1 MNLPDMINY
10 SLRALHIRS
19 VRSWLTIIGIIVGIT
34 AIVVLIGM
42 VQGLRVDV
50 QGQLE
55 AFGSR
60 FIVVVPVDVSQVAA
74 FGGTA
79 LAPTAGKLFEK
90 DYERVKKV
98 AAIDVITKVVTGR
111 VNAEFK
117 EDQKSA
123 SIMGIQPEIF
133 TETITGL
140 EIETGRFLTDSDSK
154 AVVIGTSIA
163 EDTFEKKVELGSNI
177 YLSGEKFKV
186 VGILKKTG
194 DGFAQLDSIIMV
206 NLDES
211 RALVGDSLVKNEI
224 SAIRMLVKEG
234 EDVEE
239 AADEVNDIMLAS
251 HRTTEDKKD
260 FSIISPKF
268 INDQVEETTG
278 ILSLFLGAI
287 AGISLLVGGVG
298 IMNTMFMSVLERRRE
313 IGMLKSIGMRKN
325 DILQIFLLESVMIGL
340 AGGMLGLI
348 LGTLLLLLFSYIGLP
363 AALLPEVGIGAVVFS
378 IAVGMIS
385 GYIPARSAAD
395 LDPVEALRYE

>member
-1 MNLPDMINY
+1 MINY
-10 SLRALHIRS
+10 ALRALHIRS

-42 VQGLRVDV
+42 VQGLRENV
-50 QGQLE
+50 QDQLE
-55 AFGSR
+55 AFGTQ
-60 FIVVVPVDVSQVAA
+60 FIVIVPVDLTQVAA

-90 DYERVKKV
+90 DYERLKKV
-98 AAIDVITKVVTGR
+98 AAIDAITQVVTGR

-123 SIMGIQPEIF
+123 SIMGIEPDIF

-140 EIETGRFLTDSDSK
+140 EIETGRFLTESDSK
-154 AVVIGTSIA
+154 AVVIGSSIA
-163 EDTFEKKVELGSNI
+163 ENTFEKKVELGSNI
-177 YLSGEKFKV
+177 ILSGEKFKV
-186 VGILKKTG
+186 VGILKSTG

-211 RALVGDSLVKNEI
+211 RDLVGESLVKNEI
-224 SAIRMLVKEG
+224 SAIRMLIKEG

-239 AADEVNDIMLAS
+239 AADEVNEIMLAS

-260 FSIISPKF
+260 FSVISPKF
-268 INDQVEETTG
+268 INDQVEQTTG

-325 DILQIFLLESVMIGL
+325 DILQIFLLESVMIGI
-340 AGGMLGLI
+340 AGGMLGLF
-348 LGTLLLLLFSYIGLP
+348 LGTILLLLFSFIGLP
-363 AALLPEVGIGAVVFS
+363 AAFLIEVGIGAVIFS
-378 IAVGMIS
+378 IAVGVIS